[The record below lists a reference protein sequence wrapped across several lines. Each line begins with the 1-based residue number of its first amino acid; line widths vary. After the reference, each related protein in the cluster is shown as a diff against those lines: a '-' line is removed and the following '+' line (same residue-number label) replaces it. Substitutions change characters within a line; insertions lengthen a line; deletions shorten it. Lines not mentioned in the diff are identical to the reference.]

1 MDSSLTVLSC
11 PSGQEAGA
19 DDSFIERRTSKVVAQ
34 SLQRYSYV
42 GTRLF
47 CLAASVGSRAS
58 S

>member
-1 MDSSLTVLSC
+1 MDSSLTVLSW
-11 PSGQEAGA
+11 PSGQGAGSE
-19 DDSFIERRTSKVVAQ
+19 DSLMGRRTSKVVVQ

-47 CLAASVGSRAS
+47 CLATTVRSRAS